1 MRIHTSASAASEWDE
16 NERSQCK
23 SFNSSGSKPFRRLCT
38 VDTSRIALAI
48 FSASLLSSHSL
59 ANTNMS
65 DADFAKPAAVG
76 SVSRD
81 TTLKPY
87 AASLL
92 SLALSSSALLFGSFT
107 LKSGRTSPYFFN
119 AGRLNTGSLLYALG
133 SAFAAAIMESGIE
146 FDVLFGPAY
155 KGIPLAAI
163 VTMELSRAYGKEV
176 GYAFNRKEAKDHG
189 EGGSLVGA
197 ELKGKRVLIID
208 DVITA
213 GTAIREAVQI
223 IKAAGGQLVGI
234 AESLDR
240 QEKGK
245 DSDQSAVQQVE
256 SEVGVQV
263 IVVATLLDII
273 EFLKIRG
280 GYEDELSQMQEYRKV
295 YGVV

>member
-1 MRIHTSASAASEWDE
+1 
-16 NERSQCK
+16 
-23 SFNSSGSKPFRRLCT
+23 
-38 VDTSRIALAI
+38 
-48 FSASLLSSHSL
+48 
-59 ANTNMS
+59 MS
-65 DADFAKPAAVG
+65 DADFAKPAPVG

-256 SEVGVQV
+256 SEVGVPV

-280 GYEDELSQMQEYRKV
+280 GYDDELAQMQEYRKV